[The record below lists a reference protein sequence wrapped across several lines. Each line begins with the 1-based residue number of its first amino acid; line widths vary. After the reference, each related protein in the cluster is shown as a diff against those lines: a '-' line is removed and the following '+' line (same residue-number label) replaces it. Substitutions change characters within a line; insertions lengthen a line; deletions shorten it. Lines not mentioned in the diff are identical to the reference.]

1 MSVPIVENEQQF
13 AAQKRKTFPVINP
26 ATLERVAEVPV
37 VEPDEVKIAVAKAR
51 DAFESWREVPFR
63 ERARILLALRNRVL
77 DQEKELIDT
86 IVAETGKTRSE
97 ALSAE
102 ILYVCAAIGYYA
114 KNAEEFLRDRAH
126 PISLVLLKTKRVRTS
141 YIPRGVVGI
150 IAPWNFPLLMTLGES
165 IPALMAGNAV
175 VVKPSEFTPL
185 TALLGQRLA
194 EESGLPKNLLQ
205 VVTGFAE
212 AGEALIDYADQVA
225 FTGSVATG
233 KKVMARAANT
243 LKPVTL
249 ELGGKD
255 PMVVLRDANLE
266 RAANGAVWGAI
277 SNSGQICMSVER
289 VYVEERVADVFITKV
304 VEKVRLLRQG
314 IDTHFNV
321 DVGSMTM
328 PRQLALVEEHIAD
341 AVAKG
346 AKILVGGKR
355 NPHLPGLFF
364 EPTVLVNVDHSMKIM
379 TEETFGPVIPI
390 MRAKDEQ
397 EALRLA
403 NESRYGLNSSV
414 WTRDKTKARSLA
426 RRMESGSVCIND
438 CLVNYLATEVPFGGV
453 KESGIG
459 FRHGEGGIQKYCFV
473 QTVLEDRIGLRRE
486 INWYP
491 YSRSFATLLS
501 RALKVLYHSRWR
513 QKFRR

>member
-1 MSVPIVENEQQF
+1 MSIPAVESEQQSVS
-13 AAQKRKTFPVINP
+13 QMKKTFPVVNP
-26 ATLERVAEVPV
+26 ATLEKIADVPV
-37 VEPDEVKIAVAKAR
+37 VEPDEVKIAVAKGR
-51 DAFESWREVPFR
+51 DTFESWRELSFR
-63 ERARILLALRNRVL
+63 ERAQILVAVRDRVL
-77 DQEKELIDT
+77 DQEKEIIDT
-86 IVAETGKTRSE
+86 IVAETGKTRTE

-102 ILYVCAAIGYYA
+102 IMYVCAAIEYYT
-114 KNAEEFLRDRAH
+114 KNAEEFLRDRVH
-126 PISLVLLKTKRVRTS
+126 PIGLVLLKTKRVRTS
-141 YIPRGVVGI
+141 HLPRGVVGI

-175 VVKPSEFTPL
+175 VIKPSEFTPL
-185 TALLGQRLA
+185 SALLGQRLA
-194 EESGLPKNLLQ
+194 EQSGLPKNLLQ
-205 VVTGFAE
+205 VVTGFGE
-212 AGEALIDYADQVA
+212 TGEALIDYADQIA

-233 KKVMARAANT
+233 KRVMARAANT

-255 PMVVLRDANLE
+255 PMIVLRDANLE
-266 RAANGAVWGAI
+266 RAANGAVWGAL

-289 VYVEERVADVFITKV
+289 VYVEEPIAEAFIARV
-304 VEKVRLLRQG
+304 VEKVKGLRQG

-328 PRQLALVEEHIAD
+328 SRQLEIVEDHVAD

-346 AKILVGGKR
+346 ARILAGGKR
-355 NPHLPGLFF
+355 NPNLSGLFY
-364 EPTVLVNVDHSMKIM
+364 EPTVLVDVDHSMKIM
-379 TEETFGPVIPI
+379 TEETFGPIIPI
-390 MRAKDEQ
+390 MRAKDAP

-403 NESRYGLNSSV
+403 NESRYGLNSSI
-414 WTRDKTKARSLA
+414 WTRDRSRARTLA

-473 QTVLEDRIGLRRE
+473 QSVLEDRIGLRRE

-491 YSRSFATLLS
+491 YSKNFATLLS
-501 RALKVLYHSRWR
+501 RALKVLYHSRWLR
-513 QKFRR
+513 KFRP